1 MVYHNVNMKDVLAP
15 GTLKNYFTTERYVKR
30 FLANKHGKTDIYLSE
45 LNYQFITE
53 FEFFLRR
60 NAPLKASNPLMNNG
74 IMKHMER
81 LRKMVTMAC
90 KMEWISKDP
99 FQRYTLRFQ
108 KVDKAYLT
116 TQELLA
122 VETQPYPFS
131 GCICQEIYLYLAVT
145 LALHILI

>member
-1 MVYHNVNMKDVLAP
+1 
-15 GTLKNYFTTERYVKR
+15 KNYYTTERYVKP
-30 FLANKHGKTDIYLSE
+30 FLQNKYGQADIYLSE

-60 NAPLKASNPLMNNG
+60 NAPLQASNPLMNNG

-90 KMEWISKDP
+90 KMEWLSKDP

-122 VETQPYPFS
+122 VETQPLPFFRLHLPRDLFVFS
-131 GCICQEIYLYLAVT
+131 FT
-145 LALHILI
+145 PALHILI